1 MKVIAL
7 NGSPRPDNNTGQLLQ
22 VVCSEL
28 HKEGFETE
36 IINIAKPNYSG
47 CIACGGCRTSE
58 DGLCIIQDGFADLQR
73 KVRDADG
80 LLIGTPVYYAGVSGQ
95 TKSVLDRLFYSPGVS
110 KSMKYKPGA
119 AVLAVRRGGA
129 LPAYHTINTYFGITG
144 MFTVGSTYWNFAI
157 GRAPGQC
164 LEDAEGLRNMQDI
177 GQNMA
182 YLLKKLNQ

>member
-1 MKVIAL
+1 MK
-7 NGSPRPDNNTGQLLQ
+7 
-22 VVCSEL
+22 
-28 HKEGFETE
+28 H
-36 IINIAKPNYSG
+36 
-47 CIACGGCRTSE
+47 
-58 DGLCIIQDGFADLQR
+58 
-73 KVRDADG
+73 
-80 LLIGTPVYYAGVSGQ
+80 
-95 TKSVLDRLFYSPGVS
+95 
-110 KSMKYKPGA
+110 KPGA